1 MKKILLMTTTVL
13 TVLTVFISCTTV
25 KPLKKLPP
33 LSDKEKKLL
42 SMMGGKVIS
51 NEIIAIGKVHINR
64 RTKEVSFPAT
74 VQLTDGA
81 IEVLITTKKGRTYET
96 LLASDIEPYN
106 LQLALLLSG
115 AENGTRFQSKEPPKG
130 KDAIPQGDI
139 INIFVKTEKG
149 KVQPVTNWLINAKT
163 QKPFKKNQWVFV
175 GSSFNS
181 QKKCLAAK
189 DGNIVT
195 TWSFGNTILDN
206 PSQTGDTDDY
216 FNVNNKTVPKSN
228 TPVTVIMRKQK
239 KVKK

>member
-1 MKKILLMTTTVL
+1 MKKLLLMITILLA
-13 TVLTVFISCTTV
+13 VLTVFISCTTV

-33 LSDKEKKLL
+33 LTKKEMRLL

-64 RTKEVSFPAT
+64 RNKEVSFPGT
-74 VQLTDGA
+74 VQLTADA

-115 AENGTRFQSKEPPKG
+115 AENGTRIKSKKNT
-130 KDAIPQGDI
+130 IPQGDI
-139 INIFVKTEKG
+139 INIYVKTKNS
-149 KVQPVTNWLINAKT
+149 KPQPVTNWLINAHT
-163 QKPFKKNQWVFV
+163 NKPITKNQWVFV

-216 FNVNNKTVPKSN
+216 FIVNSKRVPKSN
-228 TPVTVIMRKQK
+228 TPVTIIMRKQK
-239 KVKK
+239 K

>member
-1 MKKILLMTTTVL
+1 MKKLLLMTTIFL

-25 KPLKKLPP
+25 KPRKKLPP
-33 LSDKEKKLL
+33 LSEKEMKLL

-51 NEIIAIGKVHINR
+51 NEVIAIGKVHINR
-64 RTKEVSFPAT
+64 RNKEVSFPAT

-115 AENGTRFQSKEPPKG
+115 AENGTRFQSKTKTKG
-130 KDAIPQGDI
+130 NEAVIPQGDI
-139 INIFVKTEKG
+139 INIYVKTKKG
-149 KVQPVTNWLINAKT
+149 KVQPVTNWLINAHT
-163 QKPFKKNQWVFV
+163 SKPIKKNQWVFV

-216 FNVNNKTVPKSN
+216 FNVNSKRVPKSD

-239 KVKK
+239 K